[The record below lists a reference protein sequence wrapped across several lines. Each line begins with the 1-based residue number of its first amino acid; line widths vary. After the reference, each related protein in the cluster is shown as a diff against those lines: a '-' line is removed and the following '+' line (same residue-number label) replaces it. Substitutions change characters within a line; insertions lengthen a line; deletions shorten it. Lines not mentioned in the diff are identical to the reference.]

1 MMAFKLALFLVLVI
15 TASVASPAEAA
26 TAVVVSSSGTG
37 GGGGGGGGGDSATGS
52 ASDTST
58 EDPVSEIR
66 HLLPKANLANNT
78 VTNIPVQLGATAFLP
93 CKYRH
98 LADHQVSDDQ
108 VSWFRRRDWHILT
121 TGIFTYTNDERFTV
135 LHPPESDDW
144 TLQIKYTT
152 RRDNG
157 TYECQLSTGT
167 GVISQF
173 VNLHVVVPQAFILGS
188 TDYHVQLGSTIKL
201 VCVIKQSP
209 TPPQYVFW
217 YHDEHMIN
225 YDTQRGG
232 INVSTDTGP
241 KKTQS
246 HLTISDA
253 RYEDTGNYT
262 CSASNTR
269 SASVNVFVSYGDKMA
284 AIQRRKA
291 GGGAPSLSLA
301 PGLWSL
307 VAAAFWALR

>member
-1 MMAFKLALFLVLVI
+1 MKVCGRMVNQSRVLVLVLSCLYSYVL
-15 TASVASPAEAA
+15 ALSQQ
-26 TAVVVSSSGTG
+26 
-37 GGGGGGGGGDSATGS
+37 
-52 ASDTST
+52 DTST

-66 HLLPKANLANNT
+66 HLLPKANFANNS
-78 VTNIPVQLGATAFLP
+78 VTNVTVQLGATAFLP

-135 LHPPESDDW
+135 LHPEESDDW
-144 TLQIKYTT
+144 TLQVKYTT

-188 TDYHVQLGSTIKL
+188 KDYHVQLGSTIKL

-217 YHDEHMIN
+217 YHNEHMIN

-232 INVSTDTGP
+232 INVSTETGP
-241 KKTQS
+241 KKTHS
-246 HLTISDA
+246 HLVITDA
-253 RYEDTGNYT
+253 RYQDSGNYT
-262 CSASNTR
+262 CSASNTQPAF
-269 SASVNVFVSYGDKMA
+269 SNVFVSHGDKMA

-291 GGGAPSLSLA
+291 AGGAANLSVICSW
-301 PGLWSL
+301 LWSFL
-307 VAAAFWALR
+307 AVVFLGLR

>member
-1 MMAFKLALFLVLVI
+1 MKVYWKMVGGGQVILVLLCCLVTSDLAL
-15 TASVASPAEAA
+15 SQQ
-26 TAVVVSSSGTG
+26 
-37 GGGGGGGGGDSATGS
+37 
-52 ASDTST
+52 DTST

-66 HLLPKANLANNT
+66 HLLPKANFANNS
-78 VTNIPVQLGATAFLP
+78 VTNVTVQLGATAFLP

-98 LADHQVSDDQ
+98 LADHQ

-121 TGIFTYTNDERFTV
+121 TGIFTYTNDERFSV
-135 LHPPESDDW
+135 LHPEESDDW

-173 VNLHVVVPQAFILGS
+173 VNLHVVVPQAFILGNK
-188 TDYHVQLGSTIKL
+188 DYHVQLGSTIKL

-217 YHDEHMIN
+217 YHNDHMIN

-232 INVSTDTGP
+232 INVSTETGP
-241 KKTQS
+241 KKTHS
-246 HLTISDA
+246 HLVITDA
-253 RYEDTGNYT
+253 RYQDSGNYT
-262 CSASNTR
+262 CSASNTQPAF
-269 SASVNVFVSYGDKMA
+269 SNVFVSHGDKMA
-284 AIQRRKA
+284 AIQRQMAA
-291 GGGAPSLSLA
+291 GGPTSLDATCLW
-301 PGLWSL
+301 LWSL
-307 VAAAFWALR
+307 LVTAYLARR